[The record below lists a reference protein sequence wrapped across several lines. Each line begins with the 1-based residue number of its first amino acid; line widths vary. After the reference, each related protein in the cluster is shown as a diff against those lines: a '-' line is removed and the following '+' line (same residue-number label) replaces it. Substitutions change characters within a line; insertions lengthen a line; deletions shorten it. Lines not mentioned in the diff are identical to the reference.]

1 VVQNT
6 SHIADGTVPLIG
18 AFHTSSFPRER
29 SWQPGSQDRAGSSG
43 ECGTLGESDGC
54 SPALFPSAPEPLH
67 GLGGVIGDQPARAS
81 RLRTVLSRQA
91 PPRAVR
97 MPRLFNALAIALNVV
112 ASGACIWRTMG
123 STLAANASAASRFA
137 ATPLACL
144 GQVGPV
150 SQYGGGARRCGHGAR
165 GPLAVLGSLLPCGGA
180 GRRLPL
186 MALVP

>member
-1 VVQNT
+1 MARFRLSAHSTRAAFPESGHGSPVPR
-6 SHIADGTVPLIG
+6 IA
-18 AFHTSSFPRER
+18 REVR
-29 SWQPGSQDRAGSSG
+29 G

-165 GPLAVLGSLLPCGGA
+165 GPLAVLGSLLPCGGP